1 MPEHFPSVN
10 ANPSEWFQLEPYQYT
25 AARPLFHRLEH
36 HLFITALFEG
46 TISGVLYVDHPSQP
60 RATLVAYHHALCL
73 AGEPALPGFNAALQQ
88 FLMETVIPPR
98 LEAGWDAF
106 VIHYAPAGW
115 LEGLTPICAPYR
127 VIESSRQYYETLI
140 SDPLPAVDL
149 PPGFQ
154 IHLVS
159 PELLTS
165 GMQGM
170 EVILD
175 EMCSERTSVEDF
187 LTRSFGLVLTFENQV
202 AGFCMSEY
210 NTGSRCEIGIATF
223 EPYQRR
229 GLATRMTWAFLAHA
243 QARGITQ
250 VGWHCWSKNLPS
262 AAAALKA
269 GLKLKHT
276 DPAAVVL
283 LKEK

>member
-1 MPEHFPSVN
+1 MQAVSPEWYV
-10 ANPSEWFQLEPYQYT
+10 LEPGEYA
-25 AARPLFHRLEH
+25 AARPLFHHLEH
-36 HLFITALFEG
+36 HLFITALMEG
-46 TISGVLYVDHPSQP
+46 TIAGSVFVDHPTRP
-60 RATLVAYHHALCL
+60 HAALVAYHHALCL
-73 AGEPALPGFNAALQQ
+73 AGDPALPGFNAALRQ
-88 FLMETVIPPR
+88 FLMETIIPPR
-98 LEAGWDAF
+98 LEAGWEAF

-115 LEGLTPICAPYR
+115 LEVLTPVCAPYR
-127 VIESSRQYYETLI
+127 VIESSRQYYETVL
-140 SDPLPAVDL
+140 SSPAPGVDL
-149 PPGFQ
+149 PAGFE

-159 PELLTS
+159 PEFLAS
-165 GMQGM
+165 GRQGM

-187 LTRSFGLVLTFENQV
+187 LSKSFGLVLTYEDQV

-229 GLATRMTWAFLAHA
+229 GLATQMTWAFMAHA
-243 QARGITQ
+243 LARGYTQ
-250 VGWHCWSKNLPS
+250 IGWHCWSKNLPS
-262 AAAALKA
+262 GATAVKA

-276 DPAAVVL
+276 DPTAVVL

>member
-1 MPEHFPSVN
+1 MPDHFPSFN
-10 ANPSEWFQLEPYQYT
+10 AHSPEWVRLEPGQYA

-36 HLFITALFEG
+36 HLFLTALFEG
-46 TISGVLYVDHPSQP
+46 SISGAVHVDHPRLP
-60 RATLVAYHHALCL
+60 RAALLAYHHALCL
-73 AGEPALPGFNAALQQ
+73 AGEPALPGFNIALRQ

-98 LEAGWDAF
+98 LEAGWGAF
-106 VIHYAPAGW
+106 LIHYEPTGW
-115 LEGLTPICAPYR
+115 LEGLTPVCAPYH
-127 VIESSRQYYETLI
+127 VIEASRQYYETMI

-154 IHLVS
+154 IHSVT
-159 PELLTS
+159 PELLAS

-170 EVILD
+170 ELIRD

-187 LTRSFGLVLTFENQV
+187 LAKSFGLVLTFENQV

-229 GLATRMTWAFLAHA
+229 GLATRMTWAFMAYA

-250 VGWHCWSKNLPS
+250 VGWHCWSSNTPS
-262 AAAALKA
+262 AATALKA
-269 GLKLKHT
+269 GLRLLHT
-276 DPAAVVL
+276 DPVAVVL
-283 LKEK
+283 LREK

>member
-1 MPEHFPSVN
+1 MPDQHRSVN
-10 ANPSEWFQLEPYQYT
+10 AHPPEWFRLEPGDYG
-25 AARPLFHRLEH
+25 AVRPLFQNLEH
-36 HLFITALFEG
+36 HLFITALMEG
-46 TISGVLYVDHPSQP
+46 TITGAVFVDHPTRP
-60 RATLVAYHHALCL
+60 NAALVSYHHALCL
-73 AGEPALPGFNAALQQ
+73 AGDPALPGFNAALRQ
-88 FLMETVIPPR
+88 FLMERVIPPR
-98 LEAGWDAF
+98 LEAGWEAF
-106 VIHYAPAGW
+106 VIHYAPVGW
-115 LEGLTPICAPYR
+115 LEVLSPVCAPYR
-127 VIESSRQYYETLI
+127 VIESSRQYYEIVLT
-140 SDPLPAVDL
+140 SPAPDVNLPS
-149 PPGFQ
+149 GFQ

-159 PELLTS
+159 PELLAS

-187 LTRSFGLVLTFENQV
+187 LSKSFGLVLTYEDQV

-223 EPYQRR
+223 QPYQRR
-229 GLATRMTWAFLAHA
+229 GLATRMTWAFMAYA
-243 QARGITQ
+243 QARGYTQ

-262 AAAALKA
+262 GATAVKA

-283 LKEK
+283 LKVR